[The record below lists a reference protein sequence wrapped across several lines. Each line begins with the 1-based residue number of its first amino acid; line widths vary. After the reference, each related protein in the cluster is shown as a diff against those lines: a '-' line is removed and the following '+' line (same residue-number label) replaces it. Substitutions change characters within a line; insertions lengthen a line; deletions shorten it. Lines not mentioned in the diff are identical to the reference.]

1 VTIAASCVDALRQRA
16 ETLATAESLTA
27 GLVCSTLAE
36 VPGASDVLRGG
47 LAAYATDVK
56 VAVLGVD
63 PAVVAEHGVVSA
75 ACVQEMARRACSL
88 FASDWA
94 LATTG
99 VAGPTE
105 QEGRPVGT
113 VFVAVCGPGRLE
125 TRELTLAGTRDDVR
139 RGAVGHVLSLLS
151 STLAT
156 TPT

>member
-1 VTIAASCVDALRQRA
+1 VDALRHRA

-27 GLVCSTLAE
+27 GLICATLAE

-56 VAVLGVD
+56 TTVLGVD
-63 PAVVAEHGVVSA
+63 ADVVERDGVVSRSCA
-75 ACVQEMARRACSL
+75 EAMARRACVL
-88 FASDWA
+88 FGSDWA
-94 LATTG
+94 VSATG

-105 QEGRPVGT
+105 QEGHPVGT

-125 TRELTLAGTRDDVR
+125 SRQLALGGTRDEVRHASVDAALGLLAGT
-139 RGAVGHVLSLLS
+139 
-151 STLAT
+151 LAA